1 MEIWITSTTN
11 SVFVLCYI
19 LTCCCSF
26 SPRFLQA
33 KVLDIFDWIVNS
45 QTKCVDTKYRQSALC
60 NDIRST
66 TRGSLY
72 KNQKQYLTPTY
83 FAISEKQHFL
93 KHSLSVID
101 KRFSQIHPDKFS
113 IRIIIHVWIFNTDDL
128 LYVII

>member
-33 KVLDIFDWIVNS
+33 KVLDILDWIVNS

-101 KRFSQIHPDKFS
+101 KRFS
-113 IRIIIHVWIFNTDDL
+113 
-128 LYVII
+128 